1 MEPTPEPTP
10 EPVAKIVS
18 SIEEINTLTASDDY
32 VKLGADIDLGTSS
45 IKTKCAMRLDL
56 NGHTLSGGG
65 STVIEA
71 MYNLTVVDTG
81 TTKGTIKN
89 VNTSTSYGIKFAVKR
104 CSSYH

>member
-1 MEPTPEPTP
+1 M
-10 EPVAKIVS
+10 
-18 SIEEINTLTASDDY
+18 
-32 VKLGADIDLGTSS
+32 GADIDLGTSS

-89 VNTSTSYGIKFAVKR
+89 VNTSTSYGIKFAVKDAVLTIDGAKVEAMR
-104 CSSYH
+104 SSDNVKRYGFNTSFKRFCN

>member
-1 MEPTPEPTP
+1 M
-10 EPVAKIVS
+10 I
-18 SIEEINTLTASDDY
+18 
-32 VKLGADIDLGTSS
+32 VKLGADIDLETSS

-81 TTKGTIKN
+81 TTKAQSRMLIHQLLM
-89 VNTSTSYGIKFAVKR
+89 V
-104 CSSYH
+104 